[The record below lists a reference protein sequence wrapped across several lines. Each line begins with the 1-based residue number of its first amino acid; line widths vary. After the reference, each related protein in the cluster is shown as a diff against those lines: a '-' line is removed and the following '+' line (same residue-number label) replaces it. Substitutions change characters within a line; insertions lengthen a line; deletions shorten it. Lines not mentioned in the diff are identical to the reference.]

1 MSEETIREIFLNA
14 DGLVKTSDITRR
26 GFHNSV
32 LDKLIKQGKVAKVKH
47 GFYQW
52 VENGEMTEAAIIAC
66 LFPEAIICQ
75 ESALHYYG
83 YTDRTPQCWHLA
95 VNKDSSKSKLSLNYP
110 PIQPYFIEPAYLEL
124 GVTQAIIDGVAMRI
138 YDRERCIC
146 DAVRYANKMDR
157 EILNQAI
164 HAYVQDKHKNITK
177 LLDYAKKLKA
187 YKKIQ
192 TWVGVW
198 L

>member
-1 MSEETIREIFLNA
+1 MSEEAIREIFLNA

-32 LDKLIKQGKVAKVKH
+32 LNKLINQGKVAKVKH

-52 VENGEMTEAAIIAC
+52 VENGEMTEAAIIAR

-83 YTDRTPQCWHLA
+83 YIDRTPQCWHLA

-110 PIQPYFIEPAYLEL
+110 PIQSYFIEPAYLEL
-124 GVTQAIIDGVAMRI
+124 GVTQEIIDGVAMRI

-164 HAYVQDKHKNITK
+164 HAYIQDKHKNLAK